1 MTGLPA
7 IDITGYSSLGE
18 AAFLPDAKGSDT
30 FQLTDSVLWSKGKH
44 YLKAG
49 GEYRWVRSR
58 FDIDADARGDF
69 SFTSGF
75 TGNAFADYL
84 LGDPHTATLNSEL
97 YGDIRYRYYGAY
109 FNDDWKVTPKLT
121 LNLGIRYEMET
132 PAAERNNLQ
141 SNFVVGPNIL
151 IFPNNDIPSTTLI
164 PASLA
169 GQIPAG
175 IDPRAL
181 MVSHKNNWAPRAGF
195 AYQLSRDTVIR
206 VGGGLFYAEADAN
219 GASSRPV
226 SNPPFRT
233 TYTYTADNI
242 HPTLTFATGFP
253 VNAENPVFFNQSS
266 SALIAWN
273 PYSAV
278 PVVYKWSANLQ
289 QQVGKFLVDAG
300 YVGTKSTHLMVQYDI
315 DQDYPGG
322 TSTAAR
328 RPFPGFNTITYQDS
342 MGNAEYDSLQ
352 LRVQRRYS
360 NGISLLMS
368 YTWSKSIDLGSGAL
382 VADLTFR
389 NVDDVGWER
398 AVSSGS
404 VPQRFVTSYT
414 YALPV
419 GRGKTFDFKNRVLG
433 GVLGN
438 WQLNGITTIRDG
450 QPFTPVLSTSSANT
464 GAARPNWN
472 PFAGSSTFQPSV
484 NDWFY
489 LGAFSTPKQYDYG
502 NSGRDIL
509 YGPGAIN
516 FDASI
521 FRRFNVPRLGESGQ
535 VQLRFEGFNIFNH
548 PNFGTPDA
556 NISVAQ
562 AGSITTLTTS
572 MRVFQAGVKV
582 LF

>member
-30 FQLTDSVLWSKGKH
+30 FQVNDSVLWSKGKH

-58 FDIDADARGDF
+58 FDIDADARGVF

-97 YGDIRYRYYGAY
+97 YGDQRYKYYGAY
-109 FNDDWKVTPKLT
+109 INDDWKVTPKLT
-121 LNLGIRYEMET
+121 LNLGIRYEYET
-132 PAAERNNLQ
+132 PAYERNNLQ

-151 IFPNNDIPSTTLI
+151 IFPNNKIPPTTLI

-169 GQIPAG
+169 GNIPAG
-175 IDPRAL
+175 MDPRAL
-181 MVSHKNNWAPRAGF
+181 MEAHHNNWAPRAGL

-206 VGGGLFYAEADAN
+206 IGGGLFYAEADAN

-242 HPTLTFATGFP
+242 HPTLTFTTGFP
-253 VNAENPVFFNQSS
+253 VNAENPVYFDQSAS
-266 SALIAWN
+266 SLIAWN
-273 PYSAV
+273 AYSAV

-289 QQVGKFLVDAG
+289 QQIGKYLVDAG

-315 DQDYPGG
+315 NQDYPGG

-328 RPFPGFNTITYQDS
+328 RPYQGFNTITYQDS
-342 MGNAEYDSLQ
+342 MGNSEYEALQ
-352 LRVQRRYS
+352 MRIQRRYS
-360 NGISLLMS
+360 NGISLLVS
-368 YTWSKSIDLGSGAL
+368 YTWNKSMDLGSGSL
-382 VADLTFR
+382 VADLAVR

-398 AVSSGS
+398 AVSSGN
-404 VPQRFVTSYT
+404 VRHRFVTSYT

-419 GRGKTFDFKNRVLG
+419 GRGKPFNFKNRALAG
-433 GVLGN
+433 IAGD

-464 GAARPNWN
+464 GTARPNWN
-472 PFAGSSTFQPSV
+472 PYAGTPGFQPAV
-484 NDWFY
+484 NDWFD
-489 LGAFSTPKQYDYG
+489 LAAFTTPKQYNYG

-516 FDASI
+516 FDASL
-521 FRRFNVPRLGESGQ
+521 FKRFPVKKLGESAQ
-535 VQLRFEGFNIFNH
+535 VQVRFEGFNIFNH
-548 PNFGTPDA
+548 PNFGTPNA
-556 NISVAQ
+556 NITVAQ
-562 AGSITTLTTS
+562 AGSITTLTTGV
-572 MRVFQAGVKV
+572 RILQAGVKL